1 MIRHT
6 IPRTLYFYM
15 FDSISIC
22 MPLFSFINYKCIVY
36 VCTYIYIYI
45 YMCIYIYICILYIY
59 IYICACVCVIVSH
72 ARLY

>member
-36 VCTYIYIYI
+36 VCTYIYISLSLSIYVCVYMYII
-45 YMCIYIYICILYIY
+45 YMCVCV
-59 IYICACVCVIVSH
+59 CVCVIVSH

>member
-45 YMCIYIYICILYIY
+45 YVYIYICILYIY
-59 IYICACVCVIVSH
+59 MCVCVCVIVSH